1 MKRMLL
7 CLFALLA
14 FAAQATFAQAYDNR
28 LETIDQARQRQSAER
43 WNEYQQRGYAP
54 LGGYSSPLGDPAPY
68 GTERPGYVTPN
79 QVGPRGSGYGSNRN
93 GYGPNQ

>member
-43 WNEYQQRGYAP
+43 WNEYQH
-54 LGGYSSPLGDPAPY
+54 
-68 GTERPGYVTPN
+68 V
-79 QVGPRGSGYGSNRN
+79 PRGLQHGYFRPITKIGLGRGVGGGACQEVGSLLR
-93 GYGPNQ
+93 YVSF